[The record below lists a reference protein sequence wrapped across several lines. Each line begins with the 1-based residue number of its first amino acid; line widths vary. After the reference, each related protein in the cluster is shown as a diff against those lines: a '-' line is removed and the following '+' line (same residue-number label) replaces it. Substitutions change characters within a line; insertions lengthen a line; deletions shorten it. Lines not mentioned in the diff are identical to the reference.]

1 MRKASQLSD
10 TPLKLCLKRIR
21 SFMCESLDFLNKCP
35 RDVDEDSGVVTYDV
49 VSLYTVIPHE
59 FNLKVI
65 DYFLTKYEKDLLPKF
80 SKEFVLELVNYRL

>member
-1 MRKASQLSD
+1 
-10 TPLKLCLKRIR
+10 
-21 SFMCESLDFLNKCP
+21 MCESLDFLNKCP